1 MKTNLSYLVLI
12 AVLIAVIVLQRECSS
27 PTPCPP
33 CIGKIDTVIIRDTV
47 WVPLK
52 VTKKTKPKLK
62 KSIPPVVIADTFK
75 LPDTTY
81 QSLANKY
88 NQVVKE
94 ISTQN
99 IYEDSIHIDSLGYIT
114 VTDTIQYNKLQNRTA
129 VATLRVPHV
138 TEKVYVKETLEPKPV
153 RQLYIGGGIS
163 TSKYL
168 TNTTAEAGLLFKTKR
183 DNIYG
188 GHIGMTVD
196 GLVMYGFQTY
206 WKIQLHK

>member
-1 MKTNLSYLVLI
+1 MKTNLSYLVVIAALI
-12 AVLIAVIVLQRECSS
+12 AIIVLQRECSS

-33 CIGKIDTVIIRDTV
+33 CVGKIDTVRIIDTV
-47 WVPLK
+47 WVPLTVK
-52 VTKKTKPKLK
+52 KKTKPKIK
-62 KSIPPVVIADTFK
+62 RSIPPVAIADTFNLK
-75 LPDTTY
+75 DTTY
-81 QSLANKY
+81 QSLAYKY
-88 NQVVKE
+88 VDVVKQL
-94 ISTQN
+94 STQN

-114 VTDTIQYNKLQNRTA
+114 VTDTVQYNKLQNRTA
-129 VATLRVPHV
+129 VSNLRVPHV
-138 TEKVYVKETLEPKPV
+138 VEKVYVKERILEPKV